1 MRSILLFLFVILF
14 SKQSIAQEIN
24 PCEDS
29 LYKELYKKAKS
40 GLILTPTQGLY
51 LMLRSSECSLNKPFD
66 YRVTKDIII
75 EGCDNLEFAKAYAKY
90 KKDLKLNNEEKE
102 VLKKNYKECEPF
114 YYKDYILPKNGKL
127 AYIKIINLD
136 ASYVTFFL
144 PENQASLDDT
154 LNSIRRMSV
163 SATDKIGY
171 YSAYSNETIQND
183 KTLYYTYNNWVN
195 RKTNIDS
202 TSQSEN
208 GIPVKMNSN
217 NSGEPEYKINTS
229 TLISGICI
237 TAIGFTMFYQQ
248 SLVDDL
254 TNPNINI
261 SEQERILSDMDFI
274 AKIQRFFYVAGGASL
289 IVSAFSK

>member
-1 MRSILLFLFVILF
+1 MRSILLFLFVVLF
-14 SKQSIAQEIN
+14 SNQSIAQEIN

-127 AYIKIINLD
+127 AYVKIINLD

-171 YSAYSNETIQND
+171 YSAYSNETTLND
-183 KTLYYTYNNWVN
+183 KTIYNTYNNWIN
-195 RKTNIDS
+195 KKTNQNIS
-202 TSQSEN
+202 SQSDN
-208 GIPVKMNSN
+208 GIPIKLNYENPDAPV
-217 NSGEPEYKINTS
+217 YKVNTGA
-229 TLISGICI
+229 LISGICF
-237 TAIGFTMFYQQ
+237 TAIGFTMYYQQ
-248 SLVDDL
+248 SLADDL

-261 SEQERILSDMDFI
+261 SEQERILNDIDFI
-274 AKIQRFFYVAGGASL
+274 TKLQRFFYVAGGASL
-289 IVSAFSK
+289 IASAFSK

>member
-1 MRSILLFLFVILF
+1 MRSILLFLFVVLF
-14 SKQSIAQEIN
+14 SNQSIAQEVN

-29 LYKELYKKAKS
+29 LYKELYKKANL
-40 GLILTPTQGLY
+40 GLILSPTQGLY

-75 EGCDNLEFAKAYAKY
+75 EGCDNLEFSKAYSKY
-90 KKDLKLNNEEKE
+90 KKDFKLNNDEKE

-114 YYKDYILPKNGKL
+114 FYKDYILPKNGKL
-127 AYIKIINLD
+127 ANIKIINLD

-144 PENQASLDDT
+144 HENQSSLDDT

-183 KTLYYTYNNWVN
+183 NILYYTYKNWVN
-195 RKTNIDS
+195 KKTNQNI

-208 GIPVKMNSN
+208 GIPIEIN
-217 NSGEPEYKINTS
+217 NNDSDSPAYKVNPGA
-229 TLISGICI
+229 LISGIFI

-248 SLVDDL
+248 SLADDL
-254 TNPNINI
+254 ENPNINT
-261 SEQERILSDMDFI
+261 SEQERILNDIDFI
-274 AKIQRFFYVAGGASL
+274 TKLQRIFYVAGGASL
-289 IVSAFSK
+289 IASAFSK